1 MKKVTKPILK
11 RILAVA
17 LCMSLCMS
25 LMTAVAMA
33 SEGNKEIPPATINL
47 LLSGRQE
54 DESEQIHQN
63 PDDQNDK
70 QIPDN
75 LPDEQN
81 PDAQLPHGDQPSK
94 NDETNSGGE
103 QPAGEQPA
111 GEQPAEEQP
120 TGEQPT
126 GEQPT
131 GEQPAEEQ
139 PAGTEELGEKAEY
152 HDKDKEPTVEV
163 QDPNAG
169 ADGSVVQQDN
179 DGQLAGD
186 NPQETEN
193 PEAVYSEK
201 GQTADGHEWEMTKDA
216 TTGKYTLTITFPHSE
231 GEDLNITEDDLKN
244 IEQYAAEVSAA
255 LAAKYGSAWEWDST
269 MDPSGNEDKIGRAHV

>member
-75 LPDEQN
+75 LPDE
-81 PDAQLPHGDQPSK
+81 
-94 NDETNSGGE
+94 
-103 QPAGEQPA
+103 
-111 GEQPAEEQP
+111 
-120 TGEQPT
+120 
-126 GEQPT
+126 
-131 GEQPAEEQ
+131 
-139 PAGTEELGEKAEY
+139 
-152 HDKDKEPTVEV
+152 
-163 QDPNAG
+163 
-169 ADGSVVQQDN
+169 
-179 DGQLAGD
+179 
-186 NPQETEN
+186 
-193 PEAVYSEK
+193 
-201 GQTADGHEWEMTKDA
+201 
-216 TTGKYTLTITFPHSE
+216 
-231 GEDLNITEDDLKN
+231 
-244 IEQYAAEVSAA
+244 
-255 LAAKYGSAWEWDST
+255 
-269 MDPSGNEDKIGRAHV
+269 